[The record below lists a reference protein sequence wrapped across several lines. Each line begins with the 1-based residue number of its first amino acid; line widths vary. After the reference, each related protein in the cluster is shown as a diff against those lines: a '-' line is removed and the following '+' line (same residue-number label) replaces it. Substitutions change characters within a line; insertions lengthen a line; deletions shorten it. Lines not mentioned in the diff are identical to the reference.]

1 MPSADPQ
8 TETMAI
14 TQGHLPHNGE
24 SPPAVPNRYCLW
36 MTQLPG
42 PASAELPFLS
52 VYGISQR
59 PRVRCRRS
67 GRCAI

>member
-1 MPSADPQ
+1 MTGGGPR

-14 TQGHLPHNGE
+14 TQGHLPRNAE
-24 SPPAVPNRYCLW
+24 SLPAVPDRYCLW

-52 VYGISQR
+52 VYGIS
-59 PRVRCRRS
+59 
-67 GRCAI
+67 G

>member
-1 MPSADPQ
+1 MTGGGPR

-14 TQGHLPHNGE
+14 TQGHLPRNAE
-24 SPPAVPNRYCLW
+24 SLPAVPNRYCLW

-52 VYGISQR
+52 VYGIS
-59 PRVRCRRS
+59 
-67 GRCAI
+67 G